1 MLLSNWNKNYDKLLI
16 KIDFDDDLPQ
26 CFLLSIS
33 SKLENEFTE
42 IWLQTKLIQ
51 FYNSILFKVRKNGIN
66 NIHMR
71 DALQNWITSADN
83 SSRTHCGL
91 VTPYGVRCL
100 SQHRFR

>member
-51 FYNSILFKVRKNGIN
+51 FYNSILFKVRKMVSITYTWE
-66 NIHMR
+66 MPYKTEL
-71 DALQNWITSADN
+71 LQLTIVVELIVA
-83 SSRTHCGL
+83 
-91 VTPYGVRCL
+91 
-100 SQHRFR
+100 